1 MNIRDALERI
11 KGIQEGLS
19 VTLTDLNGVA
29 KSPPLT
35 IAVKRAY
42 RFWPDSAVAIDPKD
56 TPCWINNWNAPDT
69 NFLSVMNK
77 GTFTIQMGLLCYDE
91 DSDSAA
97 DIASAFYPAVVQ
109 AFSENI
115 KLGGAEGI
123 SVLKLRGAEPTL
135 ADFGQPSTGGAN
147 FIGLHLFLDIQM
159 HKSQAMSP

>member
-11 KGIQEGLS
+11 RGIQAAMS
-19 VTLTDLNGVA
+19 VTLTDLNGVTLN
-29 KSPPLT
+29 PPKV

-42 RFWPDSAVAIDPKD
+42 RYWPDAAKAIDPKD
-56 TPCWINNWNAPDT
+56 TPCWINNWDAPET

-77 GTFTIQMGLLCYDE
+77 GTFTVQMGLLCYDE

-115 KLGGAEGI
+115 KLGDAVGI
-123 SVLKLRGAEPTL
+123 SVLKLRGANPTL
-135 ADFGQPSTGGAN
+135 ADFGQPSTGGGS

-159 HKSQAMSP
+159 HKAQAMSA